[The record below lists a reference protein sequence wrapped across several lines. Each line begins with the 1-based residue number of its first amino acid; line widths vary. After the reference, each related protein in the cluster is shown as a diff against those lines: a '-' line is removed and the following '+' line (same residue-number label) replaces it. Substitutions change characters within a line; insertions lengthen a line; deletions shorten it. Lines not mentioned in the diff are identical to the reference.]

1 MTVAQIQ
8 TPPRL
13 TMIMRY
19 EARARN
25 FFVKRSLSK
34 NAPSAKLKTTPRMAM
49 TREPRALSRKSE
61 GQCWNARVRRGGG
74 ERKGAPGPH
83 GEVEGEEA
91 VDVRR
96 RPLRVQRDRE
106 PGGQRRGQSQ
116 GEGGRGRGGARRTAT
131 GPRAGISRPTSR
143 ASRSRTRY
151 AFPSRRALSPCAAPG
166 RGLCARGERSGR
178 RSSARTLDERRD
190 RRTH

>member
-49 TREPRALSRKSE
+49 TREPRALSRKVRVSAEARQVVEE
-61 GQCWNARVRRGGG
+61 G
-74 ERKGAPGPH
+74 KGQAH
-83 GEVEGEEA
+83 
-91 VDVRR
+91 R
-96 RPLRVQRDRE
+96 
-106 PGGQRRGQSQ
+106 
-116 GEGGRGRGGARRTAT
+116 
-131 GPRAGISRPTSR
+131 
-143 ASRSRTRY
+143 
-151 AFPSRRALSPCAAPG
+151 
-166 RGLCARGERSGR
+166 
-178 RSSARTLDERRD
+178 ARTVK
-190 RRTH
+190 